1 MSLPSRRRGLR
12 RALHL
17 LPLGTLLALIAFNAS
32 GADITGSVA
41 DNLGEPVINATLRL
55 LRPDS
60 TFIRGKVTDFNGH
73 FSFADVKPGK
83 YILQTDYTGFAPYDT
98 DVQIDSASQR
108 INLGTISLSEK
119 SLMLGQV
126 EVVAVKTQVKVK
138 GDTIEY
144 NADSYQTRPNAVV
157 EDLIKRLPGV
167 EISSDGKITAH
178 GREVTKILL
187 DGKEF
192 FGDDPT
198 VASKNLPVDIVDKL
212 QIVERKSDQARLT
225 GVDDGEDETVINLSI
240 KKGKNNG
247 WTGNVEAGYGTDSRY
262 KGAFT
267 VNRFW
272 DGNQLTILGNA
283 NNINDI
289 GFNDSG
295 ARWRRRSDDNGISE
309 SQSLGLNF
317 NVGNKEIL
325 RVGGNVFYS
334 HADRNS
340 TEQTDRQY
348 LTEGGM
354 TAARIGSSD
363 HDNTHNFRAD
373 FRILWKPDSLNTLEV
388 RPRITYGRQTSA
400 VMDSTLNLGEALT
413 PLSRNFNDNTERNNN
428 FEVSTRVIYSHAF
441 ASKRGRSLSVTANL
455 SHSNQRSYSDDYSL
469 TRLLLEEAASATGID
484 GDETSDQLGDDH
496 EWTDRLSGRITWTE
510 PIGRKG
516 NFLTAAYQADYR
528 WNNADRL
535 IDVYDADTGSYL
547 PSDNLSNRF
556 RNNYFN
562 QDIRI
567 GFKRITT
574 KYNIDAG
581 ISLVPQN
588 STSVNLLDEARSI
601 PTRHVLNV
609 APYLRYRHN
618 WSKTRSMRINYSGR
632 SSQPS
637 LTQLQPVADE
647 SDPMNVIVGNPNLDP
662 SFTHRMHM
670 RFQDYNADAQR
681 SILVMLMGNVVQ
693 NSVVSRTTLDDLT
706 GARRTTYENV
716 NGVWNMRLMNMLS
729 QPLGSSKMWLMTSHV
744 MLSYDRQIGFN
755 NGLRNGSGTFRLNLS
770 PSIAWRPKDIDLE
783 LRPRYSL
790 QHTANSLPSVGNMT
804 VHTYGANFN
813 ASWYT
818 PWGIVLT
825 SELSYEGTKGYA
837 SGYDDNVWMWNASIG
852 YQFLRNK
859 AATLTL
865 KGYDILG
872 QRSNVQRSVTAN
884 YIDDSRFNT
893 LTRYAMVTLSYTF
906 NSFGKGNEPQINNG
920 FRRGPGGPPPGHG
933 RP

>member
-17 LPLGTLLALIAFNAS
+17 LPLSTLLALIAFKAS
-32 GADITGSVA
+32 GADIKSSVA
-41 DNLGEPVINATLRL
+41 DNLGAPVINATLRL

-535 IDVYDADTGSYL
+535 IDVYDADTASYL

>member
-1 MSLPSRRRGLR
+1 MSLPSCRRGLR

-17 LPLGTLLALIAFNAS
+17 LPSGTLLALIAFNAS

-98 DVQIDSASQR
+98 DVQIVSASQR

-119 SLMLGQV
+119 SLMLAQV

-317 NVGNKEIL
+317 NIGNKEIL

-348 LTEGGM
+348 LTDGGM

-363 HDNTHNFRAD
+363 HDNTHNLRAD

-618 WSKTRSMRINYSGR
+618 WNKTRSMRINYSGR

-693 NSVVSRTTLDDLT
+693 NSVVSRTTFDDLT

-729 QPLGSSKMWLMTSHV
+729 QPLGSSKMWLMTSHI

-783 LRPRYSL
+783 LRPRYSM

-804 VHTYGANFN
+804 VYTYGANFN

>member
-17 LPLGTLLALIAFNAS
+17 LPLSTLLALIAFNAS

-535 IDVYDADTGSYL
+535 IDVYDADTASYL

>member
-1 MSLPSRRRGLR
+1 MSLPSCRRGLR

-17 LPLGTLLALIAFNAS
+17 LSSGTLLALIAFNAS

-55 LRPDS
+55 LSPDS

-119 SLMLGQV
+119 SLMLAQV

-317 NVGNKEIL
+317 NIGNKEIL

-496 EWTDRLSGRITWTE
+496 EWADRLSGRITWTE

-693 NSVVSRTTLDDLT
+693 NSVVSRTTFDDLT

-729 QPLGSSKMWLMTSHV
+729 QPLGSSKMWLMTSHI

>member
-1 MSLPSRRRGLR
+1 MSLPSCRRGLR

-17 LPLGTLLALIAFNAS
+17 LSSGTLLALIAFNAS

-55 LRPDS
+55 LSPDS

-119 SLMLGQV
+119 SLMLAQV

-317 NVGNKEIL
+317 NIGNKEIL

-496 EWTDRLSGRITWTE
+496 EWADRLSGRITWTE

-693 NSVVSRTTLDDLT
+693 NSVVSRTTFDDLT

-729 QPLGSSKMWLMTSHV
+729 QPLGSSKMWLMTSHI

-783 LRPRYSL
+783 LRPRYSM

>member
-1 MSLPSRRRGLR
+1 MHILPAG
-12 RALHL
+12 A
-17 LPLGTLLALIAFNAS
+17 LLALAALNVS

-41 DNLGEPVINATLRL
+41 DNQGEPVINATLRL

-60 TFIRGKVTDFNGH
+60 TFIRGKVTDFDGR
-73 FSFADVKPGK
+73 FSFADVNPGR
-83 YILQTDYTGFAPYDT
+83 YILQADYTGFAPYDT
-98 DVQIDSASQR
+98 DIRVDSASQK
-108 INLGTISLSEK
+108 IDLGKIGLTEK
-119 SLMLGQV
+119 SLMLSQV

-138 GDTIEY
+138 GDTVEY

-167 EISSDGKITAH
+167 EVSSDGKITAH
-178 GREVTKILL
+178 GREVSKILL

-247 WTGNVEAGYGTDSRY
+247 WTGNVEGGYGTDSRY

-272 DGNQLTILGNA
+272 EGNQFTLLGNA

-289 GFNDSG
+289 GFNDGG

-309 SQSLGLNF
+309 SQSLGFNF

-340 TEQTDRQY
+340 TEFTDRQY
-348 LTEGGM
+348 LTDGGVS
-354 TAARIGSSD
+354 AARIGSRN

-373 FRILWKPDSLNTLEV
+373 FRILWKPDTLNTLEV
-388 RPRITYGRQTSA
+388 RPRISYGRQNSA
-400 VMDSTLNLGEALT
+400 VMDSTLNLGEAFA
-413 PLSRNFNDNTERNNN
+413 PLSRNFNDNTEHNNN
-428 FEVSTRVIYSHAF
+428 FDVGARVIYSHSF
-441 ASKRGRSLSVTANL
+441 ASKRGRSLSVTANVN
-455 SHSNQRSYSDDYSL
+455 HSNQRSHSDDYSL
-469 TRLLLEEAASATGID
+469 TRLFLEEAASATGID
-484 GDETSDQLGDDH
+484 EDETSDQLGNDH

-516 NFLTAAYQADYR
+516 NFLTAAYQAEYR

-535 IDVYDADTGSYL
+535 TDVYDSETGLYY
-547 PSDNLSNRF
+547 PSDKLSNRF

-562 QDIRI
+562 QDIRL
-567 GFKRITT
+567 GFKRITP
-574 KYNIDAG
+574 KYTVDAG
-581 ISLVPQN
+581 LSLVPQS
-588 STSVNLLDEARSI
+588 STSVNLLDDARSI

-618 WSKTRSMRINYSGR
+618 WSKTRSLRVNYFGR

-637 LTQLQPVADE
+637 MTQLQPVADE
-647 SDPMNVIVGNPNLDP
+647 SDPMNVIVGNPTLDP
-662 SFTHRMHM
+662 SFTHGMRM
-670 RFQDYNADAQR
+670 RFQDYNAEAQR

-693 NSVVSRTTLDDLT
+693 NSVVSRTSFDDVT

-716 NGVWNMRLMNMLS
+716 NGVWNLRLMNMLS

-755 NGLRNGSGTFRLNLS
+755 NGLRNGSGTFRLNIS

-790 QHTANSLPSVGNMT
+790 QHTVNSLPTVGNMT
-804 VHTYGANFN
+804 LHTYGANFN

-818 PWGIVLT
+818 PWGIVLN
-825 SELSYEGTKGYA
+825 SELSYEGTKGYT
-837 SGYDDNVWMWNASIG
+837 SGFDENVWMWNASIG

-872 QRSNVQRSVTAN
+872 QRSNVQRNVTAN

-893 LTRYAMVTLSYTF
+893 LTRYVMVTLAYTF
-906 NSFGKGNEPQINNG
+906 NSFGKGNEPKTDNS
-920 FRRGPGGPPPGHG
+920 FRHGPMGPPPGHG

>member
-1 MSLPSRRRGLR
+1 MSQPSQSKHRLPMR
-12 RALHL
+12 L
-17 LPLGTLLALIAFNAS
+17 LPAILPVALFAIHVS
-32 GADITGSVA
+32 GADITGSVT
-41 DNLGEPVINATLRL
+41 DSQNEPVINATLRL

-60 TFIRGKVTDFNGH
+60 TFIRGKVTDFDGN
-73 FSFADVKPGK
+73 FSFADVQPGK
-83 YILQTDYTGFAPYDT
+83 YIIQTDYTGFAPSDT
-98 DVQIDSASQR
+98 DVTIDSVSQHV
-108 INLGTISLSEK
+108 NLGTITLNEK

-167 EISSDGKITAH
+167 EISSDGKITAN
-178 GREVTKILL
+178 GREVSKILL

-247 WTGNVEAGYGTDSRY
+247 WVGNAEAGYGTDSRY
-262 KGAFT
+262 KGSFT

-272 DGNQLTILGNA
+272 EGNQLTLLGNA

-289 GFNDSG
+289 GFNDGG

-317 NVGNKEIL
+317 NIGNKEIL
-325 RVGGNVFYS
+325 RVGGNIFYS

-340 TEQTDRQY
+340 TEERDRQY
-348 LTEGGM
+348 LNDGGV
-354 TAARIGSSD
+354 TAAKIGSRD

-373 FRILWKPDSLNTLEV
+373 FRVLWKPDSLNTLEV
-388 RPRITYGRQTSA
+388 RPRITYGKQNSA
-400 VMDSTLNLGEALT
+400 VMDSTLNIGEASTL
-413 PLSRNFNDNTERNNN
+413 LSRNYNDNTEHNNN
-428 FEVSTRVIYSHAF
+428 FEVGARIIYSHAF
-441 ASKRGRSLSVTANL
+441 ASKKGRSLSVTANVT
-455 SHSNQRSYSDDYSL
+455 HSNQRSRSDDYSL
-469 TRLLLEEAASATGID
+469 TRIFQDELADMLAGTTDS
-484 GDETSDQLGDDH
+484 DETSDQLGNDH
-496 EWTDRLSGRITWTE
+496 EWSDRLSGRVTWTE
-510 PIGRKG
+510 PIGSKG
-516 NFLTAAYQADYR
+516 NFLTAAYQAEYR

-535 IDVYDADTGSYL
+535 TDVYDEVTGQYSF
-547 PSDNLSNRF
+547 SDKLSNRF

-562 QDIRI
+562 QDIRL
-567 GFKRITT
+567 GFKRITA
-574 KYNIDAG
+574 KYNVDAG
-581 ISLVPQN
+581 ISLVPQS
-588 STSVNLLDEARSI
+588 STSINLIDDARSI

-618 WSKTRSMRINYSGR
+618 WSKTRSLRINYFGR

-647 SDPMNVIVGNPNLDP
+647 SDPMNIVVGNPTLDP

-670 RFQDYNADAQR
+670 RFQDYNAESQR

-693 NSVVSRTTLDDLT
+693 NSVVSRTTFDDKT
-706 GARRTTYENV
+706 GARLTTYENV

-729 QPLGSSKMWLMTSHV
+729 QPLGSSKMWLMTSHI

-790 QHTANSLPSVGNMT
+790 QHTTNSLPQVGNMT

-825 SELSYEGTKGYA
+825 SELSYEGTKGYTA
-837 SGYDDNVWMWNASIG
+837 GFDENTWMWNASIG

-859 AATLTL
+859 AATITL

-872 QRSNVQRSVTAN
+872 QRSNVQRNVTAN

-906 NSFGKGNEPQINNG
+906 NSFGKGNEPKTDNS
-920 FRRGPGGPPPGHG
+920 FRHGPMGPPPG

>member
-1 MSLPSRRRGLR
+1 MR
-12 RALHL
+12 L
-17 LPLGTLLALIAFNAS
+17 LPAAFISALITFNVS

-41 DNLGEPVINATLRL
+41 DKQGEPVINATLRL
-55 LRPDS
+55 LNPDS
-60 TFIRGKVTDFNGH
+60 TFIRGKVTDFDGR
-73 FSFADVKPGK
+73 FTFADVTPGR
-83 YILQTDYTGFAPYDT
+83 YIIQADYTGFAPYDT
-98 DVQIDSASQR
+98 DVTVDSAKQT
-108 INLGTISLSEK
+108 INLGTISLNEK
-119 SLMLGQV
+119 SLMLSQV
-126 EVVAVKTQVKVK
+126 DVVAVKTQVKVK
-138 GDTIEY
+138 GDTVEY

-167 EISSDGKITAH
+167 EVSSDGKITAH
-178 GREVTKILL
+178 GREVSKILL

-247 WTGNVEAGYGTDSRY
+247 WTGNAEAGYGTDTRY

-267 VNRFW
+267 INRFW
-272 DGNQLTILGNA
+272 DGNQLTLLGNA

-289 GFNDSG
+289 GFNDGG

-309 SQSLGLNF
+309 SQSIGLNF
-317 NVGNKEIL
+317 NVGNKEIF
-325 RVGGNVFYS
+325 RAGGNVFYS

-340 TEQTDRQY
+340 TELTDRQY
-348 LTEGGM
+348 LTDGGLK
-354 TAARIGSSD
+354 AARIGSRD

-388 RPRITYGRQTSA
+388 RPRISYGRQNSA
-400 VMDSTLNLGEALT
+400 VMDSTLNIGASMT
-413 PLSRNFNDNTERNNN
+413 PLSRYFNDNTERNNS
-428 FEVSTRVIYSHAF
+428 FEASTRIIYSHSF
-441 ASKRGRSLSVTANL
+441 ASKRGRSMSVTANV
-455 SHSNQRSYSDDYSL
+455 SHTNKRSYSDDYSL
-469 TRLLLEEAASATGID
+469 TRLMLEEAMADPTSEEA
-484 GDETSDQLGDDH
+484 DETSDQIGNNH
-496 EWTDRLSGRITWTE
+496 EWNDRLSGRITWTE

-516 NFLTAAYQADYR
+516 NFLTAAYQAEYR

-535 IDVYDADTGSYL
+535 TDVFDPDTDSYYF
-547 PSDNLSNRF
+547 SDKLSNRF

-562 QDIRI
+562 QDIRL
-567 GFKRITT
+567 GFKRITP
-574 KYNIDAG
+574 KYSVDAG
-581 ISLVPQN
+581 ISLVPQS
-588 STSVNLLDEARSI
+588 STSINLVDEARSI

-618 WSKTRSMRINYSGR
+618 WSKTRSLRANYFGR

-637 LTQLQPVADE
+637 MTQLQPVADE
-647 SDPMNVIVGNPNLDP
+647 SDPMNIIVGNPTLDP
-662 SFTHRMHM
+662 SFTHGLRM
-670 RFQDYNADAQR
+670 RFQDYNAEAQR
-681 SILVMLMGNVVQ
+681 SILVMLMGSLVQ
-693 NSVVSRTTLDDLT
+693 NSVVSRTSYDDLT
-706 GARRTTYENV
+706 GARLTTYENV
-716 NGVWNMRLMNMLS
+716 NGVWDMRLMNMLS
-729 QPLGSSKMWLMTSHV
+729 QPLGASKMWLMTSHL
-744 MLSYDRQIGFN
+744 MLSYNRQVGFN
-755 NGLRNGSGTFRLNLS
+755 NGLRNASGTFRLNIS

-790 QHTANSLPSVGNMT
+790 QHTSNSLPTVGNMT
-804 VHTYGANFN
+804 VHSYGADFN

-818 PWGIVLT
+818 PWGIVLN
-825 SELSYEGTKGYA
+825 SELSYTGTKGYTA
-837 SGYDDNVWMWNASIG
+837 GFDENVWMWNASIG

-859 AATLTL
+859 AATLSL

-872 QRSNVQRSVTAN
+872 QRSNVQRNMTAN

-893 LTRYAMVTLSYTF
+893 LTRYVMVTLSYTF
-906 NSFGKGNEPQINNG
+906 NSFGKGKEPQINND
-920 FRRGPGGPPPGHG
+920 FRHGPMGPPPGPG

>member
-17 LPLGTLLALIAFNAS
+17 LPLSTLLALIAFNAS

-535 IDVYDADTGSYL
+535 IDVYDAETASYL

>member
-1 MSLPSRRRGLR
+1 MSLPSCRRGLR

-17 LPLGTLLALIAFNAS
+17 LSSGTLLALIAFNAS

-55 LRPDS
+55 LSPDS

-119 SLMLGQV
+119 SLMLAQV

-317 NVGNKEIL
+317 NIGNKEIL

-496 EWTDRLSGRITWTE
+496 EWADRLSGRITWTE

-588 STSVNLLDEARSI
+588 STSVNLLDEAHSI

-693 NSVVSRTTLDDLT
+693 NSVVSRTTFDDLT

>member
-647 SDPMNVIVGNPNLDP
+647 SNPMNVIVGNPNLDP

>member
-1 MSLPSRRRGLR
+1 MSLPSCRRGLR

-17 LPLGTLLALIAFNAS
+17 LPSGTLLALIAFNAS

-119 SLMLGQV
+119 SLMLAQV

-317 NVGNKEIL
+317 NIGNKEIL

-496 EWTDRLSGRITWTE
+496 EWADRLSGRITWTE

-693 NSVVSRTTLDDLT
+693 NSVVSRTTFDDLT

-729 QPLGSSKMWLMTSHV
+729 QPLGSSKMWLMTSHI